1 MSNSHT
7 LRHSS
12 HGSLL
17 YLPNSAFNQTDR
29 YEMAGLL
36 SEYRINGGSSCKSC
50 THLRSQR
57 EFQGISESSVQMM
70 MVQPAS
76 FHRPFRKETQTV
88 GNPVSL
94 SFSTQARLMLGQ
106 QHEIVPT
113 LTSSPPEVCHG
124 TYSKSYAFEQED
136 VQAAWH
142 IGRCRRP
149 SSPHHDPTVKA

>member
-12 HGSLL
+12 HGGLL
-17 YLPNSAFNQTDR
+17 YLPNSAFNQTDQ
-29 YEMAGLL
+29 YERAGLL
-36 SEYRINGGSSCKSC
+36 AENRINGGSSCKSC
-50 THLRSQR
+50 IRSRSQR

-70 MVQPAS
+70 LQPAS
-76 FHRPFRKETQTV
+76 FRRPFRKETQTV

-113 LTSSPPEVCHG
+113 LTSSPLEVCHG
-124 TYSKSYAFEQED
+124 TYSKSYAFEPED

-149 SSPHHDPTVKA
+149 SSQHHDPTVKA